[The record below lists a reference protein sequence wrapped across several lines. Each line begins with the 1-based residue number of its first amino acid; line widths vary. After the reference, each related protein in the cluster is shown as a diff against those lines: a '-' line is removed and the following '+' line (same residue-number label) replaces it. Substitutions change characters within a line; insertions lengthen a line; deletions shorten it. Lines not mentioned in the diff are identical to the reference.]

1 MNGEANI
8 SGFMTVA
15 QAADALALSPHQVR
29 ALAAAGEIEASRLD
43 SRTILCDAASVVR
56 YKLIFQGKGRPL
68 SAEIAFAA
76 LGALSGKPV
85 EGLSYQAQR
94 RLRQKLLSIDAKS
107 LVWQARR
114 RKTTK
119 RYRCSESFFPKLIKE
134 IVLSGV
140 STLDEF
146 DLTPGSS
153 IVEGYAG
160 QAELASIIKQF
171 FLEEDSQG
179 NVILHASEKNPWAD
193 SETMPIAVVAAD
205 LAESFNTR
213 ERAAGLNCLAALLR
227 EYRKRAEGHCA
238 LALLQPCAEFLDLL
252 G

>member
-15 QAADALALSPHQVR
+15 QAADALALSAHQVR
-29 ALAAAGEIEASRLD
+29 ALAASGEIEASKLD

-68 SAEIAFAA
+68 SAEIAFSA

-94 RLRQKLLSIDAKS
+94 RLRQKLLSIDAKN

-119 RYRCSESFFPKLIKE
+119 HYYCDESFFPKLADRIS
-134 IVLSGV
+134 LSGG
-140 STLDEF
+140 SALDGF
-146 DLTPGSS
+146 DLTSS
-153 IVEGYAG
+153 ASKLEGYAERV
-160 QAELASIIKQF
+160 ALKRIVDRF
-171 FLEEDSQG
+171 FLEEDPQG
-179 NVILHASEKNPWAD
+179 NVSIHVCDKNPWAD
-193 SETMPIAVVAAD
+193 AKTMPFAVVASD
-205 LAESFNTR
+205 LAESLNTR
-213 ERAAGLNCLAALLR
+213 ERDAGLDCLERLLD
-227 EYRKRAEGHCA
+227 EYRNAQNERVDYAAVA
-238 LALLQPCAEFLDLL
+238 LA
-252 G
+252 